1 MRRRVVS
8 AGRLLLVGAQRRPQT
23 TPKTSLPSPVAGVP
37 LCGDDPAALEQVGT
51 LVRDLGCEPVAAGGV
66 RRARLLE
73 ATAALVI
80 GVWLSGGDVR
90 AMFPP
95 LAAAF
100 RSVRPRRLRANVA

>member
-1 MRRRVVS
+1 M
-8 AGRLLLVGAQRRPQT
+8 
-23 TPKTSLPSPVAGVP
+23 P

-95 LAAAF
+95 LEAAF
-100 RSVRPRRLRANVA
+100 RLVRPGA